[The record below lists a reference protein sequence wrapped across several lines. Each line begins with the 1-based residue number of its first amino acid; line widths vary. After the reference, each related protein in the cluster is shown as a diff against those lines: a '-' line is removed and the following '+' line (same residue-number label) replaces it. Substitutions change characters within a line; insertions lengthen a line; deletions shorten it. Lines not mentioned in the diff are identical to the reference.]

1 MRKKI
6 FAALLT
12 AVLVAGCSSENDEP
26 EARQTPSPTP
36 DPARHIS
43 NYTYVP
49 SFFTDMWKSRQFVS
63 QVKARWKEISPRI
76 MSEFWPEARRYAI
89 CAAEAMGRNAER
101 WPIGKYY
108 QTEIDRM
115 EKWLQLRTA
124 FMDQLVANY
133 PAGN

>member
-1 MRKKI
+1 M
-6 FAALLT
+6 LGT
-12 AVLVAGCSSENDEP
+12 
-26 EARQTPSPTP
+26 

-76 MSEFWPEARRYAI
+76 MSEFWPEAKRYAI

-101 WPIGKYY
+101 WPIDKDY

-115 EKWLQLRTA
+115 EKWLQQRTA